1 MIRVFTTVKI
11 VKELT
16 DMLFHVNPSIE
27 TITVR
32 LKASLTLVAQRICN
46 QSFVLETQQVDM

>member
-1 MIRVFTTVKI
+1 
-11 VKELT
+11 
-16 DMLFHVNPSIE
+16 MLFHVNPSIE